1 VVGETTAIG
10 SNAMGDRGVI
20 TSGHKLLVRSH
31 LVVVGDFD
39 GKHNLTYHVFMK
51 NVTVA
56 LDETTLRDARRI
68 AAERSTSLNAL
79 IRDFLERL
87 TQRESHARSARRRI
101 EDLCRASTAEVGER
115 GWSRDELH
123 ER

>member
-1 VVGETTAIG
+1 MYSLVAF
-10 SNAMGDRGVI
+10 DRQH
-20 TSGHKLLVRSH
+20 S
-31 LVVVGDFD
+31 
-39 GKHNLTYHVFMK
+39 LTYPVFMK
-51 NVTVA
+51 NVTIA
-56 LDETTLRDARRI
+56 LDEATLRDARRI

-87 TQRESHARSARRRI
+87 TQRESQARRARRRI
-101 EDLCRASTAEVGER
+101 ADLCRDSTAEVGER

>member
-1 VVGETTAIG
+1 
-10 SNAMGDRGVI
+10 
-20 TSGHKLLVRSH
+20 
-31 LVVVGDFD
+31 
-39 GKHNLTYHVFMK
+39 MK

-56 LDETTLRDARRI
+56 LDGATLREARRI

-87 TQRESHARSARRRI
+87 TVRESQARRARGRI
-101 EDLCRASTAEVGER
+101 AELCRESKAEVGELS
-115 GWSRDELH
+115 WTRDDLH